1 LKILIFLLAVLFGV
15 WLWRRNRLSAQKH
28 RSQQPE
34 NTPAK
39 DAQAPSALQ
48 PSPMLSCKHCGI
60 HMPETDMVKGKA
72 GVYCS
77 QAHCHAAADQ
87 VA

>member
-15 WLWRRNRLSAQKH
+15 WLWRRNRLTAQKR

-34 NTPAK
+34 NTPPK

-77 QAHCHAAADQ
+77 QAHCQAAADQ